1 MSINL
6 QSEQFRNNLYNLINS
21 SGLPISSAYFIIR
34 TVASQL
40 ELKYNEVINMENQ
53 QQLQLKSK
61 EDN

>member
-21 SGLPISSAYFIIR
+21 SGLPISSVYFIIR

>member
-40 ELKYNEVINMENQ
+40 ELKYNEVINTENQ
-53 QQLQLKSK
+53 QLLQLKSK
-61 EDN
+61 EK